1 MIRAGKISPWI
12 VYNSQSGL
20 KWLDSLN
27 DEQMIMINDY
37 INPTQ
42 WSKRFSNS
50 PEDVRFVLDITK
62 KAEL

>member
-1 MIRAGKISPWI
+1 